1 LFSRAF
7 GKALNPKTS
16 LTHVELKLKIG
27 AYTQIRSFHVSKI
40 IHAPLQ
46 FVYDWCTDYRESD
59 PQITGTRSKR
69 KVLMKTK
76 HRVIWVASYPSS
88 GKTRNAVDVVTL
100 HPPNAWHLD
109 FIGDEDD
116 LTGDYTLTSL
126 GARKTKLDMTFK
138 VHYKVRNAPSKA
150 QDVKGLHEV
159 WDKYVA
165 ALQKDYARSRS

>member
-1 LFSRAF
+1 M
-7 GKALNPKTS
+7 
-16 LTHVELKLKIG
+16 THVELKLKFG
-27 AYTQIRSFHVSKI
+27 AYIQSRSFHVSKI
-40 IHAPLQ
+40 IHVPLQ

-59 PQITGTRSKR
+59 PQIAGTKSKR
-69 KVLMKTK
+69 KILMKTK
-76 HRVIWVASYPSS
+76 HQVIWVASYRSS
-88 GKTRNAVDVVTL
+88 GKIRNAVDVVTL

-126 GARKTKLDMTFK
+126 GARKTRLDMTFK